1 MWGREVEGT
10 TLTFHLAG
18 INNQNFIMRDEQT
31 GTYWQQIDGVAI
43 SGPLARKRLRLI
55 SSDEL
60 TFSMWKAEEPRGTV
74 LADDPR
80 YVSGYAARDW
90 DVRMRKT
97 PTVLSHAQPGLAARD
112 LMLTVHAFGASRAF
126 PFDAVRKEQLINDHV
141 GAERVTIVVGP
152 DGESVRV
159 FRARTP
165 GSGKSLEFYR
175 IAGGTATGPL
185 MIDNVTGST
194 WNFQGC
200 ALDGSAKGACLER
213 VEAMKD
219 YWFDWREY
227 NPDTTVYR
235 SR

>member
-1 MWGREVEGT
+1 MEGT

-18 INNQNFIMRDEQT
+18 INNQNFIMRDEET

-60 TFSMWKAEEPRGTV
+60 TFSIWKAEEPQGTV
-74 LADDPR
+74 LKDDPK
-80 YVSGYAARDW
+80 YISGYAKRDW
-90 DVRMRKT
+90 DVRMRKA
-97 PTVLSHAQPGLAARD
+97 PTVLTHAQPGLAARD

-126 PFDAVRKEQLINDHV
+126 PFDAVRKEQLINDHI

-159 FRARTP
+159 FRARMP
-165 GSGKSLEFYR
+165 GSGKSLEFFR
-175 IAGGTATGPL
+175 IPDGTATGPL

-194 WNFQGC
+194 WNFQDC
-200 ALDGSAKGACLER
+200 ELDGSAKGACLER

-227 NPDTTVYR
+227 HPDTTVYR